1 MYISQLIVS
10 IGFSATAA
18 LAAIQA
24 PFLAPESTV
33 KQDVLSPEIDTFI
46 EKILA
51 DWNSPGG
58 VGIAVVQKNEDG
70 SWNVETKGYGVAKAD
85 GSKVTADTLFAI
97 GSNSKLFDIIA
108 TGLLISNESLS
119 PRISWNTKISSII
132 PEWEMSDPVAS
143 SESTIIDLMSHRTGL
158 PGYDEVYYEKQSLSS
173 LISKIKYLRPSAGFR
188 ETWQYN
194 NMMYTTLSYIPEVL
208 LKVPFTRYVKE
219 HIFLPLN
226 LTSTTYSADIAEE
239 SGNLANGFE
248 REGVNKTEDIFGEI
262 QPRIKL
268 ILSLAVLSGAGGIIS
283 SAKDVATW
291 LQTLLLEGKN
301 PANDEQVI
309 PSAVIQK
316 VATGI
321 TVVDGTTPYPELAP
335 SLYGGG
341 QLISSYRGHSTCF
354 HTQITRFPFDNFGVA
369 VLSNDNSYGTL
380 FMRVIK
386 WRIVDQVLGLE
397 PVDWNSR
404 YKNQAIKAYEKEVQD
419 SVPRPADPTPPSVSF
434 SSLQGRYHNPAYG
447 ILDLCGIL
455 PSISSSELKFK
466 LQGFHRGAF
475 HPTSW
480 SNERLRTHILCSNG
494 QSLDP
499 HTFVSSISMQMCSM
513 LRDS

>member
-1 MYISQLIVS
+1 MHLLARLLIT
-10 IGFSATAA
+10 GLATNAA
-18 LAAIQA
+18 FAAVQV

-33 KQDVLSPEIDTFI
+33 KQDVLSPEIDNFI
-46 EKILA
+46 AKILA
-51 DWNSPGG
+51 EWNSPGG
-58 VGIAVVQKNEDG
+58 VGVAVVQKNEDG

-85 GSKVTADTLFAI
+85 GSNVTADTLFAI
-97 GSNSKLFDIIA
+97 GSNSKLFDVIA
-108 TGLLISNESLS
+108 TGLVISNESLS
-119 PRISWNTKISSII
+119 PRISWDTKISSII

-158 PGYDEVYYEKQSLSS
+158 PRHDEVYYETQSLSS
-173 LISKIKYLRPSAGFR
+173 LISKIKYLRPSAGFH

-194 NMMYTTLSYIPEVL
+194 NIMYATLSYIPEVL

-219 HIFLPLN
+219 HIFVPLN

-248 REGVNKTEDIFGEI
+248 REGVNKTEDVFGMGT
-262 QPRIKL
+262 PRALPYWSPYGGEDGNI
-268 ILSLAVLSGAGGIIS
+268 ISGAGGVIS

-341 QLISSYRGHSTCF
+341 QLISSYRGHSTCSA
-354 HTQITRFPFDNFGVA
+354 N
-369 VLSNDNSYGTL
+369 TL
-380 FMRVIK
+380 
-386 WRIVDQVLGLE
+386 
-397 PVDWNSR
+397 
-404 YKNQAIKAYEKEVQD
+404 A
-419 SVPRPADPTPPSVSF
+419 SF
-434 SSLQGRYHNPAYG
+434 SYSY
-447 ILDLCGIL
+447 C
-455 PSISSSELKFK
+455 
-466 LQGFHRGAF
+466 
-475 HPTSW
+475 
-480 SNERLRTHILCSNG
+480 
-494 QSLDP
+494 
-499 HTFVSSISMQMCSM
+499 
-513 LRDS
+513 